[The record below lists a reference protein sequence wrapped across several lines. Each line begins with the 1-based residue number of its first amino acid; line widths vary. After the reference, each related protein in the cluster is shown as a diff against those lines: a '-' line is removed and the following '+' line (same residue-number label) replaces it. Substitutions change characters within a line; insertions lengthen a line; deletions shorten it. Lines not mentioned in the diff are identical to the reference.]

1 MSALL
6 ELKDVNKAFGGV
18 QAVRDM
24 SFVINKGELA
34 GLIGPNGAG
43 KTTIFNLV
51 TGVYDVTSGDIVFKG
66 ESIAKLKTFQVISR
80 GIARTFQNLRL
91 FAASSVLENVMTAA
105 QQHYKYNFFE
115 AVTHLGRWKSR
126 EAATRKESME
136 LLDRVGLADRADQA
150 AGTLPY
156 GLQRRLEIARAISLQ
171 PELLLLD
178 EPAAGMN
185 ADEVVQLNEL
195 ITGIHRDFNLTILLI
210 EHHMDMVMAICP
222 HIVCMNFGAKIAEGS
237 PAEIQSHPTCSR
249 PTSERRNRDMTENRT
264 PILAVRDL
272 VVRYGAIQA
281 LKGASLDVYP
291 GEIVAVIGA
300 NGAGKS
306 TMMNAIMGDV
316 PRVSGEILLDG
327 VALPAR
333 ASRSSPPASAFRP
346 KDARSSRRSQYLKT

>member
-1 MSALL
+1 MTVVL
-6 ELKDVNKAFGGV
+6 ELKNVNKSFGGV
-18 QAVRDM
+18 QAVKDM

-51 TGVYDVTSGDIVFKG
+51 TGVYDVTSGDIEFKG
-66 ESIAKLKTFQVISR
+66 KNINKLKTYEVISL

-91 FAASSVLENVMTAA
+91 FAASSVLDNVMTAA
-105 QQHYKYNFFE
+105 QQHYRYGFFE

-126 EAATRKESME
+126 EASAREESME
-136 LLDRVGLADRADQA
+136 LLERVGLADRAEQA

-185 ADEVVQLNEL
+185 AEEVEQLNEL
-195 ITGIHRDFNLTILLI
+195 ITGIHKDFNLTILLI

-237 PAEIQSHPTCSR
+237 PSEIQNHP
-249 PTSERRNRDMTENRT
+249 E
-264 PILAVRDL
+264 V
-272 VVRYGAIQA
+272 
-281 LKGASLDVYP
+281 LKAYL
-291 GEIVAVIGA
+291 GE
-300 NGAGKS
+300 
-306 TMMNAIMGDV
+306 
-316 PRVSGEILLDG
+316 EE
-327 VALPAR
+327 
-333 ASRSSPPASAFRP
+333 
-346 KDARSSRRSQYLKT
+346 